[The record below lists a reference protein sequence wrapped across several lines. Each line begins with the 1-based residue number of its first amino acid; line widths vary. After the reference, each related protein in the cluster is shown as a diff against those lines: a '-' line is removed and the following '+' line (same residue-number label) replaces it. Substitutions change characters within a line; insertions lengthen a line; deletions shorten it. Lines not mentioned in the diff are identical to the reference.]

1 MPNYQNVNEL
11 NAFLKKLQR
20 EEQTFS
26 IVRLICRVKALI
38 AYYKG
43 NKIKTVANCFDVS
56 EKTLKRWIK
65 RFEAQGCESL
75 EDKSRSGRP
84 PKLSAEQLEE
94 LKKIIEEDNQRVW
107 VARHVY
113 ILIVST
119 FSMVL
124 SVRYI
129 PELLRSIGL
138 SFHKTVHYLAKRNNE
153 KRNQWIQEKLP
164 EIYKDKI
171 NAGWRVFYQDEV
183 GFQTEGT
190 LAYTWSSKGEK
201 VEIQNFGLPVCLSL

>member
-119 FSMVL
+119 FSMVDFIRNYFL
-124 SVRYI
+124 APNLMYNVRT
-129 PELLRSIGL
+129 SI
-138 SFHKTVHYLAKRNNE
+138 
-153 KRNQWIQEKLP
+153 
-164 EIYKDKI
+164 
-171 NAGWRVFYQDEV
+171 
-183 GFQTEGT
+183 
-190 LAYTWSSKGEK
+190 
-201 VEIQNFGLPVCLSL
+201 